1 MAACTET
8 QPFPSNV
15 PWAASEQSEHWYAL
29 QTRVHRERVV
39 EQRLQERGVPTFLP
53 TITEVRRW
61 SDRKKK
67 IEFPLF
73 ASYLFVKLSPTKVDR
88 LRVLCVDGV
97 FRFVGTRGEAT
108 PIPEEQIEAVRVL
121 IGGQLTWSHHPFLK
135 IGQRVRIRSGALQ
148 GIEGVLLSRSGE
160 TTLVISVDAIQRSM
174 AVRIDGYDVEA
185 V

>member
-8 QPFPSNV
+8 LPFPSNV
-15 PWAASEQSEHWYAL
+15 PWSAPEQTEHWYAL

-39 EQRLQERGVPTFLP
+39 EQRLQERGVATFLP

-73 ASYLFVKLSPTKVDR
+73 ASYLFVRLSPRKVDR

-97 FRFVGTRGEAT
+97 FQFVGTRGEAT
-108 PIPEEQIEAVRVL
+108 PIPEEQIDAVRTL
-121 IGGQLTWSHHPFLK
+121 ISGQLTWSYHPFLK

-148 GIEGVLLSRSGE
+148 GIEGVLVSRSGE
-160 TTLVISVDAIQRSM
+160 STLVISVDAIQRSM

-185 V
+185 L